1 MTLSEN
7 SAPAR
12 PPKLYCWL
20 LGLLVVACVALRA
33 ALSAT
38 TDFSVGDAFITFRFA
53 EQFAAGHG
61 LVFNAGEWVGGNT
74 SVLHS
79 LLLGLGACTGASVP
93 LVAHIEG
100 IVFDMG
106 ALFFLWNILRG
117 PAGLRSPGLQL
128 FVLAVIFLCPLLFWY
143 SVSGLETP
151 LYLLLIF
158 FLFDRTLKRVDWQW
172 FLAVALLFFC
182 RPDGIIAVI
191 AALACLLFT
200 HKKIPWAALFGTF
213 FIGLA
218 YLGYNYFLYHT
229 AIPPTVKVKGLVY
242 HCTVWDNVGYLAGRF
257 FFRRSWLLFV
267 FLGIVLAAMAGRWRM
282 PAVRLLGIAT
292 FGYLFFLLFAPT
304 LRSWYCAPFL
314 ALGLGT
320 ILFALGGAVEKF
332 NFRRLNVYLTGLLAV
347 YLAVSFLGDKMLFK
361 ECGTWR
367 ERIRGSTEAQGE
379 WFKANTPPDARLLVE
394 CAEVGWFSKRHI
406 ADWPGLVSPQVLAL
420 VKANPKIGFFEIANH
435 LRPDYVIIHQGWNAV
450 DDTNVPPNFEC
461 VATFHTADSGAGMGM
476 TGGTDLIYRRKG
488 D

>member
-1 MTLSEN
+1 M
-7 SAPAR
+7 
-12 PPKLYCWL
+12 
-20 LGLLVVACVALRA
+20 ACVALRA
-33 ALSAT
+33 ALSAA

-61 LVFNAGEWVGGNT
+61 LVFNAGECVGGNT

-117 PAGLRSPGLQL
+117 PAGLRSPGLHL

-143 SVSGLETP
+143 SVSGLETS

-158 FLFDRTLKRVDWQW
+158 FLFDRTLKRIDWQW

-182 RPDGIIAVI
+182 RPDGLIAVI

-200 HKKIPWAALFGTF
+200 HKKIPWAALVGTF

-229 AIPPTVKVKGLVY
+229 AIPPTVQAKSLAY
-242 HCTVWDNVGYLAGRF
+242 HCTVRENAFYISSRF
-257 FFRRSWLLFV
+257 FFRQPWLFYT
-267 FLGIVLAAMAGRWRM
+267 FLGVLVAALGWRWKM
-282 PAVRLLGIAT
+282 PVVRLLGIAA
-292 FGYLFFLLFAPT
+292 FGYLFFLLFAPM

-314 ALGLGT
+314 TLGGGT
-320 ILFALGGAVEKF
+320 ILLALGGVVEKL
-332 NFRRLNVYLTGLLAV
+332 NYRRLNYFLAGLLAV
-347 YLAVSFLGDKMLFK
+347 YLAASFYGDKLLFQ
-361 ECGTWR
+361 ECRNWR
-367 ERIRGSTEAQGE
+367 ARIRNSTEREGE
-379 WFKANTPPDARLLVE
+379 WFKANTPPDARVLLE
-394 CAEVGWFSKRHI
+394 CAEIGWFSKRRI
-406 ADWPGLVSPQVLAL
+406 ADWPGLVSPQVMAM
-420 VKANPKIGFFEIANH
+420 VKANRKVGFFEIANK
-435 LRPDYVIIHQGWNAV
+435 LRMDYVIIHQGWNAV
-450 DDTNVPPNFEC
+450 DDTNVPPNFELMT
-461 VATFHTADSGAGMGM
+461 TFHMAQSGGEMGAI
-476 TGGTDLIYRRKG
+476 GWTDLIYQRKG